1 MMRQTL
7 YDQAAAYTTRF
18 TTCQGTW
25 LEHAPD
31 TDEQQRIDQASRA
44 LRQQRREALAF
55 HQDAETAHL
64 FSLDLFRGPEFA
76 PLHLSDNLIVQIL
89 DRFGAPPLVEV
100 ADDPAFAVYLRNA
113 ALSVATGQV
122 RRVLAAQLRR
132 FLPQYVAAQE
142 WRKAVAIDYNAF
154 RTALGNELSPFLAQ
168 MTLEG
173 LARWYEQHESE

>member
-1 MMRQTL
+1 MSQTR
-7 YDQAAAYTTRF
+7 YDQVAVYTTRL

-31 TDEQQRIDQASRA
+31 ADEQQRIDQASSA

-55 HQDAETAHL
+55 HQDVETAHL
-64 FSLDLFRGPEFA
+64 FSLELFRRPEFA
-76 PLHLSDNLIVQIL
+76 PLHLSDDLIAQIL
-89 DRFGAPPLVEV
+89 DRVGAPPLMEA
-100 ADDPAFAVYLRNA
+100 ADDPAFGVYLRDA

-132 FLPQYVAAQE
+132 FLPQYVVAQK

>member
-1 MMRQTL
+1 MRQTTS
-7 YDQAAAYTTRF
+7 DQSAATYATRL

-25 LEHAPD
+25 LEYPPD
-31 TDEQQRIDQASRA
+31 AEEQQRIDRASSA

-55 HQDAETAHL
+55 HQDAETVHL
-64 FSLDLFRGPEFA
+64 FSLELFRGPEFA
-76 PLHLSDNLIVQIL
+76 PLHLSDELITQIL
-89 DRFGAPPLVEV
+89 DRVGAPPLIEA
-100 ADDPAFAVYLRNA
+100 ADDPAFGIYLREA
-113 ALSVATGQV
+113 ALSVATSQV

-173 LARWYEQHESE
+173 LARWYEQHEPD